1 MDRTETQETF
11 QLLVGGKE
19 AFPKIIRCIR
29 EAKKSIRI
37 RMFIWRDD
45 KIGNRLAAELL
56 AAAERGVKITIVKDR
71 YGSVCEYSEESGRS
85 FFHTFPA
92 LSDRLR
98 ANVLKAGYHP
108 ELLKKGFS
116 KEIPDKAWALFCHP
130 NVEIHHTEMLCDH
143 SKFYIFDDE
152 ILIFG
157 GINVEDKEIWQDMRG
172 MAYLDYM
179 VVVHSR
185 QIVSQFQALLKDPK
199 GADDAL
205 FARNDP
211 KLGYYGIKPR
221 MLKLI
226 GEAQKEL
233 VIVMPYFSVY
243 PEFAKAI
250 REAAGRGVKI
260 TVVLPKAANFYD
272 DSNKKT
278 MQVWLRGAP
287 GLQIR
292 LSAAMVHAKAIMSE
306 HEITSGSCNLNRR
319 SLDSLGELN
328 VFFKQDS
335 VPPSGD
341 AASYE
346 RFWNGVR
353 EKILQVANEAEPA
366 SATTLDYNGAVSFL
380 ESFSY
385 YAENLPALLKKAC
398 GRRERLKTD

>member
-1 MDRTETQETF
+1 MDRVETQETF

-19 AFPKIIRCIR
+19 AFPKIIKCIR

-45 KIGNRLAAELL
+45 QIGNRLAAELL
-56 AAAERGVKITIVKDR
+56 AAADRGVQITIVKDR

-85 FFHTFPA
+85 FFHTVPTA
-92 LSDRLR
+92 ADRLR

-130 NVEIHHTEMLCDH
+130 NVEIFHQEMLGDH

-157 GINVEDKEIWQDMRG
+157 GINVEDKEIGTDMRG

-179 VVVHSR
+179 VAVHSA
-185 QIVSQFQALLKDPK
+185 QIVAQFDALLANPK
-199 GADDAL
+199 GAEDAL

-211 KLGYYGIKPR
+211 KLGTFGIKPR

-226 GEAQKEL
+226 REAQKEL

-243 PEFAKAI
+243 PEFTKEI
-250 REAAGRGVKI
+250 RNAFKRGVKI
-260 TVVLPKAANFYD
+260 TIVLPKAANFYD

-278 MQVWLRGAP
+278 MQVWLRSAP

-292 LSAAMVHAKAIMSE
+292 LSAAMVHAKAVMSE
-306 HEITSGSCNLNRR
+306 KEITIGSCNLNRR

-328 VFFKQDS
+328 IFFARDL
-335 VPPSGD
+335 VPASCD

-346 RFWNGVR
+346 TFRCGVR
-353 EKILQVANEAEPA
+353 EKILEVANEAEPA
-366 SATTLDYNGAVSFL
+366 SSRTLDYNGAVSFL

-385 YAENLPALLKKAC
+385 YAENLPSLLKKAC
-398 GRRERLKTD
+398 KRKKEP